1 MSYICTFS
9 KNCTSRVKDSFGIDL
24 WFNHKPPGIWVNFPL
39 FYFVLTP
46 SGNPS
51 FFPQILVCPLVFQR
65 LLLYPSWNFPLISS
79 TGEFLFLFFLEKPIA
94 YFWLSNDFKWS
105 AKIFFGDN
113 NANFYCMDILWIFHS
128 FLLVSKCMNS
138 LSITLPLLPRTQC
151 GYNSNESSL
160 DIYSLKP

>member
-1 MSYICTFS
+1 MSKFS
-9 KNCTSRVKDSFGIDL
+9 TILFCIDTL
-24 WFNHKPPGIWVNFPL
+24 WK
-39 FYFVLTP
+39 
-46 SGNPS
+46 SK

-105 AKIFFGDN
+105 TKIFFGDN
-113 NANFYCMDILWIFHS
+113 NANFYFMDILWIFHS
-128 FLLVSKCMNS
+128 FLLASKCMNS
-138 LSITLPLLPRTQC
+138 LSSTLPLLPRTQC
-151 GYNSNESSL
+151 GYNSNENSL